1 MGFLKMDKN
10 KMSIFDFGILIIEK
24 NVENVSVTIMV

>member
-1 MGFLKMDKN
+1 MGFSKMDKN

-24 NVENVSVTIMV
+24 NVEKVIVTIML